1 MKKRF
6 NLICGLFL
14 GFISVSGT
22 TASAQE
28 TKENYK
34 ILEVKRIWDQSPH
47 NAFTDLIRHKS
58 QWYCAFREGETHV
71 SDDGELRVIRSADGE
86 TWESVALMEWE
97 GGDIRDAKLSI
108 TPTGMLM
115 LNGAVRFHVPLN
127 GHNHQSLTWLSA
139 DGEQWEGPF
148 ACPTGLGT
156 WRWSATWHDG
166 MGYSFGYSG
175 KDKAGCLYGTRDGKT
190 WEVIRD
196 SVFPHVDTYPNES
209 SLVFDKND
217 QAYCLLRRDEGSAS
231 ALLGISNPPYREWK
245 WKDLG
250 VRVGGP
256 KIMQVADGR
265 FFAAVRL
272 YDGEARTSLCLVDP
286 VKGSLTECLKL
297 PSGGDT
303 SYAGMV
309 EYGGNLWISY
319 YSSHEEKTAI
329 YLARVSIKI

>member
-6 NLICGLFL
+6 YLICGLFL
-14 GFISVSGT
+14 GLVAVHGR

-28 TKENYK
+28 TKEIVAK
-34 ILEVKRIWDQSPH
+34 VEVRRIWDQSPH
-47 NAFTDLIRHKS
+47 NAFTDLIRHENL
-58 QWYCAFREGETHV
+58 WYCAFREGEGHV
-71 SDDGELRVIRSADGE
+71 SDDGKLRVIRSADGE
-86 TWESVALMEWE
+86 TWKSVALMKWE
-97 GGDIRDAKLSI
+97 GGDIRDAKLSL
-108 TPTGMLM
+108 TSTGLLM
-115 LNGAVRFHVPLN
+115 LNGAVRFHQSRDGN
-127 GHNHQSLTWLSA
+127 NHQSLTWLSS
-139 DGEQWEGPF
+139 DGKKWEGPF

-166 MGYSFGYSG
+166 MGYSIGYSG
-175 KDKAGCLYGTRDGKT
+175 KDVAGCLYMTRDGKT
-190 WEVIRD
+190 WEVLRD
-196 SVFPHVDTYPNES
+196 SLFPKPETYPNES

-217 QAYCLLRRDEGSAS
+217 KAYCLLRRDEGPAT
-231 ALLGISNPPYREWK
+231 ALLGLARPPYTEWE

-250 VRVGGP
+250 VRIGGP
-256 KIMQVADGR
+256 KHIKLSDGR

-272 YDGEARTSLCLVDP
+272 YDGQARTSVCLVDP

-309 EYGGNLWISY
+309 EHEGNLWISY

-329 YLARVSIKI
+329 YLAKVSIKK